1 MGEYNMKKA
10 KHIILSAILI
20 TICLFNLNIQAET
33 EILYGDTNG
42 DGIVSAQDA
51 TAIQRYIADLDEL
64 DYESQVRADVD
75 GDGKLTAN
83 DAKLIQKCIVKIIDL
98 PVKMGDVNEDGV
110 VDATDAEL
118 VLKYAV

>member
-33 EILYGDTNG
+33 EILYGDVNG
-42 DGIVSAQDA
+42 DGGVDERDV
-51 TAIQRYIADLDEL
+51 TAIQRYIADLGEL

-75 GDGKLTAN
+75 RDGKLTA
-83 DAKLIQKCIVKIIDL
+83 
-98 PVKMGDVNEDGV
+98 
-110 VDATDAEL
+110 TDAEL
-118 VLKYAV
+118 IQK